1 MFKSLSDNMKNMLI
15 DSLIKKYDKINSKLQ
30 RDFVRT
36 HYDEDEIEA
45 MEEELKRIDEMIK
58 ELKED

>member
-1 MFKSLSDNMKNMLI
+1 MFRSLSDNMKNMLI
-15 DSLIKKYDKINSKLQ
+15 ESLILKYDKINSKLQ

-45 MEEELKRIDEMIK
+45 MKEELKRIDEMIK